1 MEHPDASSGDPHQN
15 PMEALLISP
24 SLELSGRS
32 CRLSTDASCSPV
44 ATGATLPSQNLA
56 IVRNLRTGTALI
68 ALLAATLFATS
79 SLLAKEHTGSVRG
92 FVYDIAAGAPLSQ
105 VHVAMTGE
113 VTLTATTSIN
123 GGFKIEDVPAGLY
136 RVSYASAT
144 HRVENVE
151 GLEVIAGET
160 ADASVGMS
168 PQGKSTGASS
178 VASEQTT
185 IAERN
190 PTSTG
195 SHAISVPKGL
205 DGARPDAS
213 GVIEKVASVTTL
225 TGAGSAGGLDAGYSG
240 NGLNL
245 EGSAARASGESA
257 LGVDSS
263 IAEHLSKAQTT
274 DGQGR
279 QLRSG
284 SAFAPRGGIRVDRN
298 GLRIESHDGAF
309 MSEMHLRSQVRFSS
323 PIPSVPRQPKH
334 FLRANE
340 HDLRFRRA
348 RFKTA
353 GHILRPWIRYATE
366 YDLVGTRMLDMRVT
380 VQKWEW
386 LQFRFGQWK
395 TEFGRERVSSS
406 GRQEFVERSI
416 VNRQF
421 TVDRQKGFMVMGRVK
436 NGTRAD
442 SRYYAG
448 VFTGNGRGFRSSGAG
463 RLNNRDGSPLWVT
476 RYQWNFLKDDPGF
489 SQSDLEYHRAPVA
502 AIAIGALSNR
512 SRFTRF
518 SGSGGGSLDG
528 YEVGL
533 PGQFA
538 IRQVAEDFVLKYRG
552 LFLQHEFH
560 WKKIRDRIHH
570 SITRSTGFYFQGGYF
585 PRYVVPWVPE
595 ELELGLRY
603 ATVDQDHARR
613 FDRIV
618 ESAFVVNWFM
628 DGHTNKLTFDF
639 ARYRLAQPNGTSESA
654 VQARLQWDVSF

>member
-1 MEHPDASSGDPHQN
+1 M
-15 PMEALLISP
+15 
-24 SLELSGRS
+24 R
-32 CRLSTDASCSPV
+32 
-44 ATGATLPSQNLA
+44 
-56 IVRNLRTGTALI
+56 
-68 ALLAATLFATS
+68 
-79 SLLAKEHTGSVRG
+79 
-92 FVYDIAAGAPLSQ
+92 
-105 VHVAMTGE
+105 
-113 VTLTATTSIN
+113 
-123 GGFKIEDVPAGLY
+123 PA
-136 RVSYASAT
+136 
-144 HRVENVE
+144 E
-151 GLEVIAGET
+151 
-160 ADASVGMS
+160 ASVGMS
-168 PQGKSTGASS
+168 PQGKSTGALSI
-178 VASEQTT
+178 ASKQATL
-185 IAERN
+185 AERN
-190 PTSTG
+190 SASTG
-195 SHAISVPKGL
+195 SQELSVAKGI
-205 DGARPDAS
+205 DGAGPDTS

-225 TGAGSAGGLDAGYSG
+225 THAGSAGGLDSGYLR
-240 NGLNL
+240 NPLNM
-245 EGSAARASGESA
+245 EGSEARASGESA

-263 IAEHLSKAQTT
+263 IDEHLSKPQTT
-274 DGQGR
+274 DDQGR
-279 QLRSG
+279 LPRAG
-284 SAFAPRGGIRVDRN
+284 SAFAARGSIRVDRN
-298 GLRIESHDGAF
+298 GLRIESRDGAF
-309 MSEMHLRSQVRFSS
+309 MSEMHLRSQIRFSS

-463 RLNNRDGSPLWVT
+463 SLNNRDGSPMWVT

-518 SGSGGGSLDG
+518 SGSGGGTLDG
-528 YEVGL
+528 HEVGL

-595 ELELGLRY
+595 QLELGLRY

-618 ESAFVVNWFM
+618 ESAFVMNWFM
-628 DGHTNKLTFDF
+628 DGHSNKLTFDI
-639 ARYRLAQPNGTSESA
+639 ARYRLAQPNGTHESA
-654 VQARLQWDVSF
+654 VQARLQWGRLPSSVASTKEVSQVVRSWHGSIRLLPPSGRSYLGYCTAPRRR